1 MIFQRKIP
9 QGLRQKLKSQRMVS
23 EHVHLK
29 LMYRILINMQRF
41 TLAWP
46 KKDRLPIVRI
56 QPVLNQAA
64 MSLSLRLKGIQS
76 KAEPSPNDLAHLT
89 LQDLENE
96 TVDFGRK
103 NCGRSYQEIWN
114 SDQEWVTFMVDRY
127 GKSHNLSHR
136 KFLRYVELMVQHH
149 EENQMPVVVH
159 QGQGY
164 VGGSG
169 HAEGPS
175 SAKTMAK
182 PKAKAK
188 VGAAPNTGLME
199 SIHFPSLEEDL
210 LEETEM
216 YNSLTMVPA
225 PVSQDP
231 EFVAMR
237 DRLMNLENALT
248 KVVNHLET
256 QALENANQIHG
267 SM

>member
-1 MIFQRKIP
+1 
-9 QGLRQKLKSQRMVS
+9 
-23 EHVHLK
+23 
-29 LMYRILINMQRF
+29 
-41 TLAWP
+41 
-46 KKDRLPIVRI
+46 
-56 QPVLNQAA
+56 
-64 MSLSLRLKGIQS
+64 
-76 KAEPSPNDLAHLT
+76 
-89 LQDLENE
+89 
-96 TVDFGRK
+96 
-103 NCGRSYQEIWN
+103 
-114 SDQEWVTFMVDRY
+114 
-127 GKSHNLSHR
+127 
-136 KFLRYVELMVQHH
+136 
-149 EENQMPVVVH
+149 
-159 QGQGY
+159 
-164 VGGSG
+164 
-169 HAEGPS
+169 
-175 SAKTMAK
+175 MAK